1 MVTQFV
7 TLCALIK
14 WSGEFEKTFLE
25 AWGACLF
32 MKEKAAILVK
42 KVFNKG
48 EWLYMR
54 PIECNG
60 YHECAVRLAKAALFF
75 VAMPLAFAACVGEI
89 FGNKSLAEEIRK
101 LGWKPT
107 F

>member
-1 MVTQFV
+1 
-7 TLCALIK
+7 
-14 WSGEFEKTFLE
+14 
-25 AWGACLF
+25 
-32 MKEKAAILVK
+32 
-42 KVFNKG
+42 
-48 EWLYMR
+48 MR